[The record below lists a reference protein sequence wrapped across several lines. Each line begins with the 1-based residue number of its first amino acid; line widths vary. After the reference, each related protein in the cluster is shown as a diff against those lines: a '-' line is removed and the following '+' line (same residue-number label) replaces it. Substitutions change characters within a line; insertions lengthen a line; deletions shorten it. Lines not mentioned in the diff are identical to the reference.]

1 MERRIKGER
10 GRDEERER
18 NGGRNR
24 GREREGE
31 EIDSHGYR
39 AWKKLAGEG
48 GDPCS
53 PNVTPR

>member
-10 GRDEERER
+10 EMKRGRGM
-18 NGGRNR
+18 GGRNR